1 MKERARTEFRIKNS
15 EFRIAWCRVFQFCIL
30 HSAFCIAAFAQEPL
44 PLPTGVEARPINEA
58 AAAEAATDSSNV
70 LRWKT
75 KPRTTV
81 SDNPAAEVTSQPISD
96 NSAVPMRA
104 GWNIT
109 RIDPGVKPAQ
119 HTSAD
124 PFSDPFG
131 DRKVEGTLRV
141 PSQQNGTRSV
151 PTTNTDGPSLM
162 LQPTQAESRVEELP
176 PPRTLSPAVV
186 GPNNTMRSADLPP
199 PMINVAQRPSAPSG
213 APPDLPL
220 STDPPCDRK
229 YQDRNCC
236 KLEADCHA
244 FRNRLL
250 SDSIR
255 NISLDITPPFKHDPN
270 VTEDEARGDKLSRQ
284 GVRQWRNRRGAVV
297 ATGQLVDVEH
307 NSLVLVD
314 ANGASAGRVRIDEL
328 GEDELCYLSAMWD
341 LPSECPLGGIRSASR
356 QWLATAFEYHASA
369 LCHKP
374 LYFEEVQLERYGH
387 TAGPFRQPII
397 SGAHFMISL
406 LALPYQMGMHPPN
419 ECVYPLGYYRP
430 GNCAPWMIPPIP
442 LSLEGAKLEIA
453 AALGMIYLIP

>member
-1 MKERARTEFRIKNS
+1 VS
-15 EFRIAWCRVFQFCIL
+15 FCIL
-30 HSAFCIAAFAQEPL
+30 HSAICICAVASGQSSEPL
-44 PLPTGVEARPINEA
+44 PLPAGVEARPINEA
-58 AAAEAATDSSNV
+58 AAAEAADNSNV

-75 KPRTTV
+75 KPRATV
-81 SDNPAAEVTSQPISD
+81 SDNAAVEATAQPIND
-96 NSAVPMRA
+96 NSPAPMRA

-131 DRKVEGTLRV
+131 DRRPTAQAV
-141 PSQQNGTRSV
+141 GTRGVANS
-151 PTTNTDGPSLM
+151 DGPSLM

-176 PPRTLSPAVV
+176 PPRTLSP
-186 GPNNTMRSADLPP
+186 MRTADLPP
-199 PMINVAQRPSAPSG
+199 PMLNVAQRPSAPSG
-213 APPDLPL
+213 APPDLPMT
-220 STDPPCDRK
+220 TDPPCDRK

-284 GVRQWRNRRGAVV
+284 GVRQWRNRRGQVV

-307 NSLVLVD
+307 SSLVLVD
-314 ANGASAGRVRIDEL
+314 ANGTSAGRVRIDEL

-356 QWLATAFEYHASA
+356 QWLATSFEYHASA

-442 LSLEGAKLEIA
+442 LSMEGAKLEIA